1 MKKIK
6 EIISYLT
13 SPARIVWKY
22 FADMNSESKEN
33 GGGVSIKRNMAWGI
47 GTLAFIVELYS
58 LYRLPCKTDSEIKHF
73 VYISIVYVISDLL
86 FVCLALSIT
95 TFEKITDLIQRIKG
109 GIITK
114 QQSVSVENDKI
125 NKTENTEVN
134 TQNQ

>member
-22 FADMNSESKEN
+22 FSDMNSESKQN

-58 LYRLPCKTDSEIKHF
+58 LHRLHCTTKEEITSF

-109 GIITK
+109 GITTK
-114 QQSVSVENDKI
+114 QDNVKLDENASEK
-125 NKTENTEVN
+125 KEETTVN
-134 TQNQ
+134 S

>member
-1 MKKIK
+1 MNMKKIK
-6 EIISYLT
+6 EIINYLT
-13 SPARIVWKY
+13 SPFRVTWKY
-22 FADMNSESKEN
+22 FSDMNSESKEN

-58 LYRLPCKTDSEIKHF
+58 LYRLPCTTKEEITSF

-114 QQSVSVENDKI
+114 QETVKSD
-125 NKTENTEVN
+125 ENTSKKKEENTVN
-134 TQNQ
+134 N